1 MATLT
6 ADQIAI
12 IKSTVPII
20 REHGTTVTT
29 TFYANMLAAHPELKN
44 YFSLRNQQTGAQ
56 QAALA
61 NSVLAAATYIDNLP
75 VIAGAVE
82 RIAQKHA
89 SLFIQPEHYPIVGKY
104 LIGAFEQILGDA
116 FTPEIKEAW
125 VTAYGILADI
135 FINRERQLYAEA
147 GWQGWRDFT
156 IARREDE
163 AEGVAS
169 FYLKPADG
177 GALPPF
183 LPGQYVSLQ
192 IPIPELN
199 GLFQSRQF
207 SLSLAPHNS
216 TEQFRI
222 TVKKDQTRD
231 ASAYTPED
239 LAAGKIAGLVS
250 QRLHD
255 RYKVGDTV
263 QLSPP
268 HGEFTF
274 SAAAI
279 PPTAPVVLLS
289 AGVGV
294 TPLLSILDTI
304 LASESEAS
312 RPVTW
317 IHGARHSGAV
327 TYGKYIREADAKHSN
342 LTTKI
347 FLNNVSESDVKGQQY
362 DYAGRVNLDTLEADG
377 VLPLNDASAEY
388 YICGPEEW
396 MVQVRAELLKKGV
409 SLDRQHLELFRTGTI

>member
-1 MATLT
+1 MAALT

-20 REHGTTVTT
+20 RDYGTIVTT

-61 NSVLAAATYIDNLP
+61 DSVLAAATHIDNLA

-116 FTPEIKEAW
+116 FTPDIKEAW
-125 VTAYGILADI
+125 VVAYGLLADI
-135 FINRERQLYAEA
+135 FVQRERQLYAEA

-156 IARREDE
+156 IVRREDE
-163 AEGVAS
+163 AESVTS
-169 FYLKPADG
+169 FYLRPSDG

-207 SLSLAPHNS
+207 SLSLAPHHS

-222 TVKKDQTRD
+222 TVKRQQKHEG
-231 ASAYTPED
+231 SYTAED

-255 RYKVGDTV
+255 QFQVGDKV

-274 SAAAI
+274 DATAI
-279 PPTAPVVLLS
+279 PPTAPIVLLS
-289 AGVGV
+289 AGAGV

-304 LASESEAS
+304 LSSESEAS

-342 LTTKI
+342 LSTKI
-347 FLNNVSESDVKGQQY
+347 FLNKVSETDVKGLQY
-362 DYAGRVNLDTLEADG
+362 DYAGRVNLDTLVADG
-377 VLPLNDASAEY
+377 VLPLKDASAEY
-388 YICGPEEW
+388 YLCGPEEW
-396 MVQVRAELLKKGV
+396 LVQARAELLKKGV
-409 SLDRQHLELFRTGTI
+409 GLDRQHLELFRTGTV

>member
-1 MATLT
+1 MAALT
-6 ADQIAI
+6 PEQIAI

-20 REHGTTVTT
+20 RQYGTTVTT

-61 NSVLAAATYIDNLP
+61 NSVLAAATYIDNLG
-75 VIAGAVE
+75 VITGAVE

-89 SLFIQPEHYPIVGKY
+89 SLFILPEHYPIVGKY

-116 FTPEIKEAW
+116 FTPEIKDAW
-125 VTAYGILADI
+125 VIAYGLLADI
-135 FINRERQLYAEA
+135 FIAREKQLYAEA
-147 GWQGWRDFT
+147 GWQGWRTFT
-156 IARREDE
+156 IADKVDE
-163 AEGVAS
+163 AEGVTS

-177 GALPPF
+177 GALPDF

-207 SLSLAPHNS
+207 SLSLAPHQS
-216 TEQFRI
+216 TQQYRV
-222 TVKKDQTRD
+222 TVKKEKDVER
-231 ASAYTPED
+231 YTVEE

-250 QRLHD
+250 QRLHEQ
-255 RYKVGDTV
+255 YKVGDEV

-268 HGEFTF
+268 HGEFTY
-274 SAAAI
+274 SDAAM
-279 PPTAPVVLLS
+279 PSSAPVVLLS

-304 LASESEAS
+304 LSGPSHSS

-347 FLNNVSESDVKGQQY
+347 FLNTVSEGDNKGQQY
-362 DYAGRVNLDTLEADG
+362 DYEGHMSLDTLEADG
-377 VLPLNDASAEY
+377 VLPLKDASAEY
-388 YICGPEEW
+388 FICGPEEW
-396 MVQVRAELLKKGV
+396 MVQTRAELQNKGV
-409 SLDRQHLELFRTGTI
+409 SLDKLHLELFRTGTV

>member
-1 MATLT
+1 MAALT
-6 ADQIAI
+6 QEQIAI

-20 REHGTTVTT
+20 REHGTVVTT

-61 NSVLAAATYIDNLP
+61 NSVLAAATHIDRLSA
-75 VIAGAVE
+75 ITGAVE
-82 RIAQKHA
+82 KIAHKHV
-89 SLFIQPEHYPIVGKY
+89 SLFILPEHYPIVGKY

-125 VTAYGILADI
+125 TIAYGLLADI
-135 FINRERQLYAEA
+135 FIQREKQLYAEA
-147 GWQGWRDFT
+147 GWEGWRNFT
-156 IARREDE
+156 IARKEDE
-163 AEGVAS
+163 AEGVTS
-169 FYLKPADG
+169 FYLKPSDG
-177 GALPPF
+177 GSLPEF

-207 SLSLAPHNS
+207 SLSLAPNQS
-216 TEQFRI
+216 TQQYRV
-222 TVKKDQTRD
+222 TVKKEKDVE
-231 ASAYTPED
+231 SYTVEE

-250 QRLHD
+250 QRLHEQ
-255 RYKVGDTV
+255 YKVGDEV

-274 SAAAI
+274 SAAAT
-279 PPTAPVVLLS
+279 PSTAPIVLLS

-304 LASESEAS
+304 LSNPSQSA

-342 LTTKI
+342 LSTKI
-347 FLNNVSESDVKGQQY
+347 FLKTLKDGDKKGQEY
-362 DYAGRVNLDTLEADG
+362 DYEGRMNIDTLEADG
-377 VLPLNDASAEY
+377 VLPLKDASAEY

-396 MVQVRAELLKKGV
+396 MIQTRAQLEKKGV
-409 SLDRQHLELFRTGTI
+409 NLEKQHLELFRTGTV

>member
-1 MATLT
+1 MAALSPE
-6 ADQIAI
+6 QIAI

-61 NSVLAAATYIDNLP
+61 NSVLAAATHIDNLG

-82 RIAQKHA
+82 KIAHKHV

-104 LIGAFEQILGDA
+104 LIGAFKQILGDA
-116 FTPEIKEAW
+116 FTPEIEEAW
-125 VTAYGILADI
+125 TIAYGLLADI
-135 FINRERQLYAEA
+135 FIQREKTLYSEA

-163 AEGVAS
+163 AEGITS
-169 FYLKPADG
+169 FYLKPSDG
-177 GALPPF
+177 GLLPQF

-207 SLSLAPHNS
+207 SLSLAPHQSAENY
-216 TEQFRI
+216 RV
-222 TVKKDQTRD
+222 TVKKEKDVD
-231 ASAYTPED
+231 SYTVEE

-250 QRLHD
+250 QRLHEQ
-255 RYKVGDTV
+255 YKVGDKV

-274 SAAAI
+274 SAADT
-279 PPTAPVVLLS
+279 PVTAPIVLLS

-304 LASESEAS
+304 LDNSSQGA

-327 TYGKYIREADAKHSN
+327 TYGKHIREADAKHSN
-342 LTTKI
+342 LSTKI
-347 FLNNVSESDVKGQQY
+347 FIKNVSDADVKGQQY
-362 DYAGRVNLDTLEADG
+362 DYAGRISLDTLEAEG
-377 VLPLNDASAEY
+377 VLPVSDASAEY

-396 MVQVRAELLKKGV
+396 MIQTRAELLKKGV
-409 SLDRQHLELFRTGTI
+409 SLEKQHLELFRTGTV

>member
-1 MATLT
+1 MAALT

-20 REHGTTVTT
+20 REHGTVVTT

-61 NSVLAAATYIDNLP
+61 NSVLAAAMHIENL
-75 VIAGAVE
+75 GAISAAFEKVCH
-82 RIAQKHA
+82 KHV
-89 SLFIQPEHYPIVGKY
+89 SLFILPEHYPIVGKY
-104 LIGAFEQILGDA
+104 LIGAFEQILGAA
-116 FTPEIKEAW
+116 FTPEIREAW
-125 VTAYGILADI
+125 TIAYGLLADI
-135 FINRERQLYAEA
+135 FVQREKVLYSEA
-147 GWQGWRDFT
+147 GWEGWRDFT
-156 IARREDE
+156 IVRREDE
-163 AEGVAS
+163 AQSIAS
-169 FYLKPADG
+169 FYLKPSDG
-177 GALPPF
+177 GALPQF

-207 SLSLAPHNS
+207 SLSLAPHQS
-216 TEQFRI
+216 SEHYRV
-222 TVKKDQTRD
+222 TVKKEVEGE
-231 ASAYTPED
+231 SYTVED

-250 QRLHD
+250 QRLHEQFQ
-255 RYKVGDTV
+255 VGHKV

-274 SAAAI
+274 STADT
-279 PPTAPVVLLS
+279 PTTAPVVLLS

-304 LASESEAS
+304 LDSSSQAA

-317 IHGARHSGAV
+317 IHGARHAGAV

-342 LTTKI
+342 LSTKI
-347 FLNNVSESDVKGQQY
+347 FLNTVNEGDVKGQQY
-362 DYAGRVNLDTLEADG
+362 DYEGRMNLDTLEADG
-377 VLPLNDASAEY
+377 ALPLKDASAEY

-396 MVQVRAELLKKGV
+396 MIQTRAELLKKGV
-409 SLDRQHLELFRTGTI
+409 SLEKQHLELFRTGTV

>member
-1 MATLT
+1 MAALT

-20 REHGTTVTT
+20 RDYGTTVTT

-61 NSVLAAATYIDNLP
+61 NSVLAAATYIDNLG

-89 SLFIQPEHYPIVGKY
+89 SLFILPEHYPIVGKY

-125 VTAYGILADI
+125 VIAYGLLADI
-135 FINRERQLYAEA
+135 FVQREKQLYAEA
-147 GWQGWRDFT
+147 GWQGWRDFV

-163 AEGVAS
+163 AEGVVS
-169 FYLKPADG
+169 FYLRPADG
-177 GALPPF
+177 AALPPF

-222 TVKKDQTRD
+222 TVKKDKRH
-231 ASAYTPED
+231 AGAYTTED

-255 RYKVGDTV
+255 QFQVGDKV

-274 SAAAI
+274 SAAAVL
-279 PPTAPVVLLS
+279 PTAPVVLLS

-304 LASESEAS
+304 LSSESEAS
-312 RPVTW
+312 RPVIW

-342 LTTKI
+342 LSTKI

-377 VLPLNDASAEY
+377 VLPLKDASAEY

-396 MVQVRAELLKKGV
+396 MVQVRAGLLNKGV
-409 SLDRQHLELFRTGTI
+409 SLDRQHLELFHTGTI